1 MAVVRTDFGEM
12 GRAGVVVVAAE
23 AGAGAAACCAGDDGR
38 AVAGEGAV
46 GVDGVTAAGRGDD
59 AAVAPPTSVRSDE
72 P

>member
-1 MAVVRTDFGEM
+1 M

-23 AGAGAAACCAGDDGR
+23 ASDGAATCCAGEDGR
-38 AVAGEGAV
+38 AVAGEAV
-46 GVDGVTAAGRGDD
+46 GVDGVAAAGRGDD